1 MVEMLSLHAMFIG
14 MNAKMLSLPP
24 IVSFFLVLF
33 SLQLRAA
40 TVILGDDFFASQGVP
55 LNGPVAGVYDLF
67 ALTGVAG
74 LEVEVFG
81 NAIRTTSN
89 NGLVLDAGQNVRY
102 VFSNTA
108 GGSALVDGRFSVG
121 TGLFARE
128 SNQLATNGTITN
140 AAAASVGVSR
150 TITDTLIRYANLST
164 TSSVVQSPH
173 SYEVLNGTSFNFS
186 VINLN
191 GIPNQS
197 ATFIPI
203 FTVPEPS
210 AMAFLVVGGFIL
222 LRKKRV

>member
-1 MVEMLSLHAMFIG
+1 MVEVLSSHAMFIG
-14 MNAKMLSLPP
+14 MNAKILSLPS
-24 IVSFFLVLF
+24 IVSFLLVLF

-108 GGSALVDGRFSVG
+108 GGSALVDGRFLVG

-128 SNQLATNGTITN
+128 SNQLATNGTIRN
-140 AAAASVGVSR
+140 R
-150 TITDTLIRYANLST
+150 DKST
-164 TSSVVQSPH
+164 SPH
-173 SYEVLNGTSFNFS
+173 RLSSRHLC
-186 VINLN
+186 
-191 GIPNQS
+191 
-197 ATFIPI
+197 
-203 FTVPEPS
+203 
-210 AMAFLVVGGFIL
+210 
-222 LRKKRV
+222 